1 MIGEA
6 LGNYTITAKLGSG
19 TMGVVF
25 RAEHARIAR
34 TAAIKVLIPELAQ
47 NESAL
52 QRFFTEARA
61 TSLIRHPGIVDVF
74 DCDVDDGRAY
84 IVMEHLDGETLADRL
99 RRTDQIRWTVA
110 CEIACQVADAIGA
123 AHDRGIIHR
132 DLKPE
137 NVFLVRDPAV
147 PDAVG
152 SVKVLDFGIAK
163 LRAVEASARLTMRG
177 MVLGTPE
184 YMAPEQCGGSDE
196 IDERADIYALG
207 CMLFEM
213 LSGEPPFLAETIQ
226 ELMVAH
232 MFHPVPSIGERIP
245 GLPAWLAGLVT
256 NMLAKRRDERPA
268 SMHAVA
274 KALGEGTKV
283 KATELAQS
291 PATSRWRGRT
301 APVLVAIAG
310 LSVLG
315 GVVWRV
321 GGSSRR
327 PSDARAPQAAALPAS
342 AAIPRDALPAP
353 PRAIEIPARAAALP
367 PSVGDAPVVVP
378 TTRVW
383 PAVQPSRKRAQPSER
398 ARGPALPGASTPK
411 HVVDTDGI
419 VDL

>member
-25 RAEHARIAR
+25 RAEHLRIAR
-34 TAAIKVLIPELAQ
+34 TAAIKVLVPELAQ
-47 NESAL
+47 NESAV

-99 RRTDQIRWTVA
+99 RRTDRIPLEAA
-110 CEIACQVADAIGA
+110 CEIARQVAEAIGA
-123 AHDRGIIHR
+123 AHDRGIVHR

-137 NVFLVRDPAV
+137 NVFLVRDPAD
-147 PDAVG
+147 PDAVA

-163 LRAVEASARLTMRG
+163 LLAADASARLTMRG

-184 YMAPEQCGGSDE
+184 YMAPEQCQGSDE
-196 IDERADIYALG
+196 IDERADVYALG
-207 CMLFEM
+207 CILFEM
-213 LSGEPPFLAETIQ
+213 LSGEPPFVADAIQ

-232 MFHPVPSIGERIP
+232 MFHPAPSIGERIP

-256 NMLAKRRDERPA
+256 IMLAKRRDERPA

-274 KALGEGTKV
+274 RALTERT
-283 KATELAQS
+283 KATGTQVAS
-291 PATSRWRGRT
+291 RPAASRWRGR
-301 APVLVAIAG
+301 AVPVVVAVAG
-310 LSVLG
+310 LSAL
-315 GVVWRV
+315 GVVTWRV
-321 GGSSRR
+321 SASSRP
-327 PSDARAPQAAALPAS
+327 PSGARAHATAALPAS
-342 AAIPRDALPAP
+342 PPVERGTPAGAAPA
-353 PRAIEIPARAAALP
+353 IVVPARAAALA
-367 PSVGDAPVVVP
+367 PSAGAAPVAEPTEEVVP
-378 TTRVW
+378 VVS
-383 PAVQPSRKRAQPSER
+383 PARRRAQPTER
-398 ARGPALPGASTPK
+398 SARKAPPAAPK
-411 HVVDTDGI
+411 PKQVVDTDGI

>member
-99 RRTDQIRWTVA
+99 RRTDQIPWIVA
-110 CEIACQVADAIGA
+110 CEIACQIADAIGA

-177 MVLGTPE
+177 VVLGTPE
-184 YMAPEQCGGSDE
+184 YMAPEQCGGEDE
-196 IDERADIYALG
+196 TDERADIYALG

-213 LSGEPPFLAETIQ
+213 LSGEPPFLGETIQ

-245 GLPAWLAGLVT
+245 GLPAWLADLVT
-256 NMLAKRRDERPA
+256 TMLAKGRDERPT

-274 KALGEGTKV
+274 RTLGDRTR
-283 KATELAQS
+283 ASAPQAARRPT
-291 PATSRWRGRT
+291 TSRWPGRT
-301 APVLVAIAG
+301 APIAVAIAG

-315 GVVWRV
+315 VVVWRV

-327 PSDARAPQAAALPAS
+327 PSDARALQATVLPSSQAIPRELPPAAPSEIGPPARTVALPAS
-342 AAIPRDALPAP
+342 VGVAPPALPAA
-353 PRAIEIPARAAALP
+353 RIAPA
-367 PSVGDAPVVVP
+367 GQ
-378 TTRVW
+378 
-383 PAVQPSRKRAQPSER
+383 PARKRAQPSER
-398 ARGPALPGASTPK
+398 AQHPALSGTSTPK

>member
-25 RAEHARIAR
+25 RAEHVRIAR

-47 NESAL
+47 NESAV

-84 IVMEHLDGETLADRL
+84 IVMEHLEGETLADRL
-99 RRTDQIRWTVA
+99 RRTDRIPWATA
-110 CEIACQVADAIGA
+110 CEVARQVAEAIGA
-123 AHDRGIIHR
+123 AHGRGIIHR

-137 NVFLVRDPAV
+137 NVFLVRDPAA
-147 PDAVG
+147 PDAVA

-163 LRAVEASARLTMRG
+163 LLSADASARLTMRG

-207 CMLFEM
+207 CILFEM
-213 LSGEPPFLAETIQ
+213 LSGEPPFLGETIQ
-226 ELMVAH
+226 ELMIAH
-232 MFHPVPSIGERIP
+232 MFHAAPSIGERIP

-256 NMLAKRRDERPA
+256 IMLATRRDERPA
-268 SMHAVA
+268 SMNDVA
-274 KALGEGTKV
+274 RALAERTR
-283 KATELAQS
+283 ATEIAQR
-291 PATSRWRGRT
+291 PDASRWRVRT
-301 APVLVAIAG
+301 APIAVAIAG

-315 GVVWRV
+315 FAIWRV
-321 GGSSRR
+321 GASSRR
-327 PSDARAPQAAALPAS
+327 SSDARAPQATAVGASPAIPPGAPAPAPPSIGVPGHADTLPAS
-342 AAIPRDALPAP
+342 AGASPPAMP
-353 PRAIEIPARAAALP
+353 TAQVAPATQPARKRPQP
-367 PSVGDAPVVVP
+367 PARPES
-378 TTRVW
+378 
-383 PAVQPSRKRAQPSER
+383 PASN
-398 ARGPALPGASTPK
+398 GTPASK